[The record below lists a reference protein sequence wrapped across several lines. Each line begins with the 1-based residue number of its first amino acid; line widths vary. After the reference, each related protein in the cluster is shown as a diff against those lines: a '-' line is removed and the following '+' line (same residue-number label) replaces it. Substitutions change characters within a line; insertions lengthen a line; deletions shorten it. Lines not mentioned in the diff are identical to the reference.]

1 MFFVS
6 EEFLRRYQQDKEN
19 IHSTL
24 GEVVAPG
31 ESLFDTSKPRDKTA
45 RYREVKAAT
54 GDAEGEEPAPE
65 QASQD

>member
-6 EEFLRRYQQDKEN
+6 EEFLRRYQQDKDT

-31 ESLFDTSKPRDKTA
+31 QALFDTEKAPEKAA
-45 RYREVKAAT
+45 RYREVK
-54 GDAEGEEPAPE
+54 GQQKDQEVPPSG
-65 QASQD
+65 

>member
-6 EEFLRRYQQDKEN
+6 EEFLRRYQQDKES

-31 ESLFDTSKPRDKTA
+31 QGLFDTEKPPEKAA
-45 RYREVKAAT
+45 RYRGVK
-54 GDAEGEEPAPE
+54 GQQKDHEGAPKG
-65 QASQD
+65 

>member
-6 EEFLRRYQQDKEN
+6 EEFLRRYQQDKES

-31 ESLFDTSKPRDKTA
+31 ESLFDTGKPPEKAA
-45 RYREVKAAT
+45 RYREVK
-54 GDAEGEEPAPE
+54 GPPKDQKGPPE
-65 QASQD
+65 A